1 MVCTIQGRFQ
11 YLSGGGGQDFFGTK
25 NVTIRNK
32 KARRWGK
39 FFLLKRLKIRVKI
52 NDYRLKN

>member
-11 YLSGGGGQDFFGTK
+11 DLSEGGGQDFFGTK

-39 FFLLKRLKIRVKI
+39 FFLT
-52 NDYRLKN
+52 